1 MEIPYTVEP
10 RQDTGLFNA
19 KVGIWLFLASEVM
32 LFGALFSSYILLRVG
47 AEPGAWPHGLLNI
60 PLGMTNT
67 IVLIVSSITVV
78 MSWASLKMK
87 DFSKYKKFQAVT
99 LLCALA
105 FLCIKSYEYHDKFS
119 HYEVQMT
126 PGATIQAGEGKDV
139 KDVVLK
145 PGDFVDGHLL
155 EQDNEKVVIHGH
167 ILNKVEAAQVTHAW
181 QQREIKNEEITIKTK
196 DIPRRPDGKLDME
209 NYGPWHS
216 TYMAIYFTLTGLHA
230 LHVIGGA
237 LVIGFLW
244 GPGASMWKTDPERYT
259 NRIEISGLFWHFV
272 DLVWIFLFPV
282 LYLL

>member
-1 MEIPYTVEP
+1 MEIPYVTEP
-10 RQDTGLFNA
+10 RKDTGLFNA

-47 AEPGAWPHGLLNI
+47 AAPGDWPHGLLNI

-78 MSWASLKMK
+78 MAWASLKMK
-87 DFSKYKKFQAVT
+87 NFKQFKRYQTIT
-99 LLCALA
+99 LLCAVA
-105 FLCIKSYEYHDKFS
+105 FLCIKSYEYRDKFK
-119 HYEVQMT
+119 HYEVLLKDNVSIEVKKKDGSVQ
-126 PGATIQAGEGKDV
+126 TIPFQSGGI
-139 KDVVLK
+139 
-145 PGDFVDGHLL
+145 VDGHL
-155 EQDNEKVVIHGH
+155 EERDAEKLVIHGH
-167 ILNKVEAAQVTHAW
+167 IVDKKKQAEVTHAW
-181 QQREIKNEEITIKTK
+181 QEREIEEDEITIK
-196 DIPRRPDGKLDME
+196 PDAVKYME

-237 LVIGFLW
+237 LVIFFIW
-244 GPGASMWKTDPERYT
+244 GPLSGMWETDPERYT